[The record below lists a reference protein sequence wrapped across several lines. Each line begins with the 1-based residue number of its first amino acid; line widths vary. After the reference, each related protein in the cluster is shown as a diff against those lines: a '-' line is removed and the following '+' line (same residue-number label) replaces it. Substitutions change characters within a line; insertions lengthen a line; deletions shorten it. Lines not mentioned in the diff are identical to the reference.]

1 MRAKRITPDEQFR
14 LITECRQSGLSDYQW
29 CQLHDVNPGTFYNW
43 ISRLRKRG
51 YSIPAAA
58 TEHNTPLENCQ
69 EIVKVSL
76 IPDHQANTMIPARMD
91 PVRNTSPEQEPHTP
105 TMEVSTGNA
114 TIRLF
119 QNADRDMVETVLRYM
134 LGGAAYAG

>member
-29 CQLHDVNPGTFYNW
+29 CQMHDVNPGTFYTW

-51 YSIPAAA
+51 YSIPAAE
-58 TEHNTPLENCQ
+58 TRHNTPLENCQ

-76 IPDHQANTMIPARMD
+76 VPDHQSSTMIPARMD
-91 PVRNTSPEQEPHTP
+91 PVCNASLEKEPPTL
-105 TMEVSTGNA
+105 TMEVSNGNA

-119 QNADRDMVETVLRYM
+119 QNADRELVEIVLRYM